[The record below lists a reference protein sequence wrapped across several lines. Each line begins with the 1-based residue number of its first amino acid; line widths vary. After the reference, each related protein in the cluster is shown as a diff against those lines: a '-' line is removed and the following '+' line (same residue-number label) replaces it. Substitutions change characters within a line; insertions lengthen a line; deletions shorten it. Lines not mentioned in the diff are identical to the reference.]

1 MRWPKLTGWQVSK
14 EGETWV
20 IMPVTSQINYRATL
34 MKKDSWFTYTLSQS
48 SHGIA
53 TVAMNSL
60 QKINSLNIIA
70 KRYIAL
76 TSSFTFV
83 NLVTA
88 VKCQSAQVSIW
99 YVVQVFLQQSTSW
112 NLNVTFVNFQVIPK
126 TVSKFISVLLIE
138 VSITRNW
145 RRNVRTSNGRN
156 QNLHIW

>member
-1 MRWPKLTGWQVSK
+1 MTSKQRRRNLSNYACDFTDKLPGN
-14 EGETWV
+14 
-20 IMPVTSQINYRATL
+20 INEKGQL
-34 MKKDSWFTYTLSQS
+34 VCLHLSQS

-53 TVAMNSL
+53 IVAMNSL

-83 NLVTA
+83 NVVTA

-99 YVVQVFLQQSTSW
+99 YVVKVFLQQSTSW

-126 TVSKFISVLLIE
+126 TVSKFISVLLIK

>member
-1 MRWPKLTGWQVSK
+1 MTSKQRRRNLSNYACDFTDKLPGN
-14 EGETWV
+14 
-20 IMPVTSQINYRATL
+20 INEKGQL
-34 MKKDSWFTYTLSQS
+34 VCLHLSQS

-53 TVAMNSL
+53 IVAMNSL

-83 NLVTA
+83 NVVTA

-99 YVVQVFLQQSTSW
+99 YVVKVFLQQSTSW

-126 TVSKFISVLLIE
+126 TVSKFISVLLIK

-145 RRNVRTSNGRN
+145 RRNVRTSNERN

>member
-1 MRWPKLTGWQVSK
+1 MTSKQRRRNLSNYACDFTDKLPGN
-14 EGETWV
+14 
-20 IMPVTSQINYRATL
+20 INEKGQL
-34 MKKDSWFTYTLSQS
+34 VCLHLSQS

-53 TVAMNSL
+53 IVAMNSL

-83 NLVTA
+83 NVVTA
-88 VKCQSAQVSIW
+88 VKCQSVQVSIW
-99 YVVQVFLQQSTSW
+99 YVVKVFLQQSTSW

-126 TVSKFISVLLIE
+126 TVSKFISVLLIK

-145 RRNVRTSNGRN
+145 RRNVRTSNERN